1 MLITS
6 DKVKSIMI
14 NNKDPVEYVEHQEAE
29 WEDYSCSGIQPHS
42 NFLIGHLFKLTGE
55 KHSFLVHGSRFD
67 I

>member
-29 WEDYSCSGIQPHS
+29 WEDYS
-42 NFLIGHLFKLTGE
+42 
-55 KHSFLVHGSRFD
+55 KHFSFMEYCL
-67 I
+67 